1 MQYHLSVHLIEAH
14 TSTYNFDN
22 LNEITNETNF
32 IDFLIKKLIS
42 GQAMLF
48 NGDGSICFLSASKI
62 NEDNKKCL
70 KIIIQKNGLDLMSSD
85 LFFNMKLHKNF
96 KSEEITKYGNIL
108 LIYCLN
114 NEKINNI

>member
-1 MQYHLSVHLIEAH
+1 MKQILLI
-14 TSTYNFDN
+14 
-22 LNEITNETNF
+22 
-32 IDFLIKKLIS
+32 FLITKLIS